1 MVLPEVLS
9 AYGNCVH
16 ERLADLAVLV
26 GLGESGEAPS
36 SLAQKFIK
44 AIIDLRTEMELPLKP
59 NGLQA
64 SDIPSVVEE
73 ALAEAGDLYPVPRYM
88 TEIEVT
94 AIVRDLLPTT

>member
-1 MVLPEVLS
+1 
-9 AYGNCVH
+9 
-16 ERLADLAVLV
+16 
-26 GLGESGEAPS
+26 
-36 SLAQKFIK
+36 
-44 AIIDLRTEMELPLKP
+44 MELPLKP